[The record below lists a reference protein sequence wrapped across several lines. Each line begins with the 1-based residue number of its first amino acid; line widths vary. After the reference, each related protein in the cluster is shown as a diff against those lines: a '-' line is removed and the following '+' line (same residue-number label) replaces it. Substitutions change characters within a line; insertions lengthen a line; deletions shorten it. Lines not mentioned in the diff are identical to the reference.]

1 MATKEQV
8 ARALAELQIIEQIVN
23 EFQLRIATLDA
34 ALKEHESAISL
45 IEEMKK
51 AEGGMEV
58 LIPIGGGN
66 FVHGTITSTEK
77 MEVSVGAGVVVTKSV
92 EEGHQIILKRKDDLI
107 RMREAYIQRLQ
118 EHLTR
123 AAELRKLL
131 ESARTE

>member
-34 ALKEHESAISL
+34 ALREHESAISL

-92 EEGHQIILKRKDDLI
+92 EEGHQIMLKRKDDLM
-107 RMREAYIQRLQ
+107 RMREAYVQRLQ
-118 EHLTR
+118 EHLNR